1 MGPDENILVTVKRNM
16 TGITP
21 DNHDFDAEILDHI
34 NTYIRFLDRFGIG
47 TKGFYA
53 TAESMWSELLGGLDL
68 VRYMD
73 AKDYITLKI
82 KYWWDPPTV
91 SAAVSAIENS
101 IKEIEF
107 NLMMH
112 KECPDSYDMDDD

>member
-21 DNHDFDAEILDHI
+21 DNHDFDSEILDHI
-34 NTYIRFLDRFGIG
+34 NTYIRFLNRFGIG
-47 TKGFYA
+47 TENFYA
-53 TAESMWSELLGGLDL
+53 TAESMWSDLLGDDL
-68 VRYMD
+68 TYYMD

-91 SAAVSAIENS
+91 GAAVSAIENS

-112 KECPDSYDMDDD
+112 RECPDTYRMDDE

>member
-1 MGPDENILVTVKRNM
+1 MGPDENILITVKRNM

-21 DNHDFDAEILDHI
+21 DNHDFDSEILDHI
-34 NTYIRFLDRFGIG
+34 NTYIRFLNRFGIG
-47 TKGFYA
+47 AENFYA
-53 TAESMWSELLGGLDL
+53 TTESNWSDLLGDDL
-68 VRYMD
+68 TYYMD

-91 SAAVSAIENS
+91 GAAVSAIENS

-112 KECPDSYDMDDD
+112 RECPDTYRTDDE